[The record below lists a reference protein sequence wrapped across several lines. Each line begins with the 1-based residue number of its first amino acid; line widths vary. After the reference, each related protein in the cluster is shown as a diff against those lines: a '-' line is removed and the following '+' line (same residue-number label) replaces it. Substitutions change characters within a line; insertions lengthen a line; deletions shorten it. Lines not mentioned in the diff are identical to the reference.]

1 MKRFCQ
7 YERGYFDDQEF
18 VSTQDGII
26 HEVSPRH
33 YARTG
38 SLVQGPTIQ
47 AAPFWLPYSEV
58 FTVIARDASEPL
70 AGFAPRTLPRADA
83 DEEIAALRVEILRL
97 TDRLSRDDLRA
108 CLTHIRQQVSA

>member
-1 MKRFCQ
+1 MRRYCQ
-7 YERGYFDDQEF
+7 YEPGYFDDQEF
-18 VSTQDGII
+18 LSTQHGVI
-26 HEVSPRH
+26 HEVVPRH

-47 AAPFWLPYSEV
+47 AAPFWLPFSDV
-58 FTVIARDASEPL
+58 FAVLARDASEPL
-70 AGFAPRTLPRADA
+70 AGFSPRIPPRADA

-108 CLTHIRQQVSA
+108 CLAHIRRHVSA